1 MKLVTFTRTLLVTLL
16 FVPIGL
22 MAQPTLTD
30 SSNPV
35 PLQSYGQ
42 QDALNG
48 GMGPGSD
55 APSSTWD
62 FSMLV
67 ADEDPY
73 FFSVDL
79 AANSAFADSFPEATL
94 FSDLGEDS
102 VAFFVR
108 ASSNALEILGSIAAF
123 QDEETME
130 VDTFILK
137 YSDPQTIISYP
148 FGVNSSVDD
157 TYKFGFDLFGLGS
170 NSSTGTQTQEGSG
183 YGTLTTPAG
192 TFENVLRMKTTTVEI
207 DSLDFA
213 GLFTTVTTTYSTQ
226 YTWHLPG
233 EFNIL
238 MTWSRDSSFDDTFGA
253 SVDTTVSYGLVT
265 SSTSISK
272 TLASEISLGL
282 YPSPMINNLTL
293 DFELAESDLVSVSL
307 FDLSGKRI
315 IALPR
320 ERYGQGTNTIQLPVV
335 DLSSGTY
342 FISMEVGDKRLIK
355 KVQKQ

>member
-1 MKLVTFTRTLLVTLL
+1 MKFATFTHSVFAILL
-16 FVPIGL
+16 FVPFAL
-22 MAQPTLTD
+22 MAQPTITD

-35 PLQSYGQ
+35 PGQTYGQ
-42 QDALNG
+42 QDALSG

-67 ADEDPY
+67 PDEDPY
-73 FFSVDL
+73 FFSVDV

-102 VAFFVR
+102 VAFFVKG
-108 ASSNALEILGSIAAF
+108 SSSALEILGSIAAF

-130 VDTFILK
+130 VDTFVLK
-137 YSDPQTIISYP
+137 YTDPQTIISYP
-148 FGVNSSVDD
+148 FGVSSSVDD
-157 TYKFGFDLFGLGS
+157 TYKFGLDLFGLGS

-183 YGTLTTPAG
+183 HGTLTTPAG

-272 TLASEISLGL
+272 TLASEISLGV
-282 YPSPMINNLTL
+282 YPSPMANDLSVE
-293 DFELAESDLVSVSL
+293 FELLQSDLVSVSL
-307 FDLSGKRI
+307 FDLSGRSV
-315 IALPR
+315 IALPE
-320 ERYGQGTNTIQLPVV
+320 ERYAQGANLIQLPVGNMAA
-335 DLSSGTY
+335 GTY
-342 FISMEVGDKRLIK
+342 FLSMEVGDKRLIK